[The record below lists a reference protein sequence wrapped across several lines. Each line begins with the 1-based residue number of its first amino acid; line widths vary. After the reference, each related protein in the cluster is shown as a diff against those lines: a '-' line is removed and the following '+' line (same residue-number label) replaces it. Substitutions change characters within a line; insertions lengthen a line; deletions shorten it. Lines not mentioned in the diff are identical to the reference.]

1 MCPSGC
7 AGHGGRHA
15 SQYKRLVYSLILA
28 LLASISLGE
37 LRNTVYTEFTV
48 SMHERWCHS
57 YWLRCHQTLGL
68 ARVQREITADP
79 SQCSDPSESGRQ
91 PYQCAHV
98 PRITAWHRKKTG
110 RWCRL
115 QTAQATRCPG
125 LHQPA
130 HAHTH
135 TSNLLGLVMTL
146 RVVIGLADLPYCGP
160 YLLPQRTWLRREK
173 PA

>member
-135 TSNLLGLVMTL
+135 EQPARARHDVASRHWSGRPSALWPIPPPT
-146 RVVIGLADLPYCGP
+146 ADVAAP
-160 YLLPQRTWLRREK
+160 
-173 PA
+173 

>member
-48 SMHERWCHS
+48 SMHERWRHS
-57 YWLRCHQTLGL
+57 YWLRCHQHWVSLVYSAKSPLTHRN
-68 ARVQREITADP
+68 ARIPPRV
-79 SQCSDPSESGRQ
+79 
-91 PYQCAHV
+91 YQCAHV

-135 TSNLLGLVMTL
+135 EQPARARHDVASRHWSGRPSALWPIPPPT
-146 RVVIGLADLPYCGP
+146 ADVAAP
-160 YLLPQRTWLRREK
+160 
-173 PA
+173 

>member
-48 SMHERWCHS
+48 SMHERWRHS
-57 YWLRCHQTLGL
+57 YWLRCHQHWVSLVYSAKSPLTHRN
-68 ARVQREITADP
+68 ARIPPRV
-79 SQCSDPSESGRQ
+79 
-91 PYQCAHV
+91 YQCAHV

>member
-135 TSNLLGLVMTL
+135 EQPARARHDVASCHWPGRPSVLWPIPPPT
-146 RVVIGLADLPYCGP
+146 ADVAAP
-160 YLLPQRTWLRREK
+160 
-173 PA
+173 

>member
-79 SQCSDPSESGRQ
+79 SQCSDPSESLPVCTRASHHRLAPKKNRTLVSSPNGTSNEVSRVA
-91 PYQCAHV
+91 PAS
-98 PRITAWHRKKTG
+98 PRPHTYE
-110 RWCRL
+110 
-115 QTAQATRCPG
+115 
-125 LHQPA
+125 QPA
-130 HAHTH
+130 RARHDVASCHWPGRPSVLWPIPPPT
-135 TSNLLGLVMTL
+135 
-146 RVVIGLADLPYCGP
+146 ADVAAP
-160 YLLPQRTWLRREK
+160 
-173 PA
+173 